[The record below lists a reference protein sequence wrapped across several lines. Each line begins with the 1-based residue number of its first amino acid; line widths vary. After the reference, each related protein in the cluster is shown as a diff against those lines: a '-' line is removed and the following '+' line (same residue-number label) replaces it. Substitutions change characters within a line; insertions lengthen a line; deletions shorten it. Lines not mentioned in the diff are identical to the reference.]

1 MLRLRKYFLSVP
13 LVACDSTDS
22 YSACW
27 SIFTELF
34 GLHPVCRHETYP
46 VTIFHITFYFFG
58 WICAVLQIGYSSVAC
73 ISSRIN
79 KVTTISVQV
88 GLVVERVTLGHP
100 PPLLIPFPLLS
111 IIPQLMSVT
120 FNPLKTKA
128 IQSHDYSTTF
138 LFIKKTVLC
147 RSQLRCVV
155 IRVLDKTSEITV
167 SKDAYSVAQF
177 VAALPYKAE
186 GRGFDSRWGRCIFY
200 WFNPSGITV
209 ALGSTQL
216 LIEGVQ
222 GVSPGV

>member
-1 MLRLRKYFLSVP
+1 ML
-13 LVACDSTDS
+13 A
-22 YSACW
+22 
-27 SIFTELF
+27 ELF

-46 VTIFHITFYFFG
+46 VTVFLITFYFPR
-58 WICAVLQIGYSSVAC
+58 WVCAVLVCRRIL
-73 ISSRIN
+73 ISDN
-79 KVTTISVQV
+79 QGHNHISPSWV
-88 GLVVERVTLGHP
+88 GSGESDTGTS

-167 SKDAYSVAQF
+167 SKDAYSVAQL

-200 WFNPSGITV
+200 
-209 ALGSTQL
+209 
-216 LIEGVQ
+216 
-222 GVSPGV
+222 

>member
-1 MLRLRKYFLSVP
+1 MSPWNISCYHLPHNLLLFRVGLCS
-13 LVACDSTDS
+13 
-22 YSACW
+22 
-27 SIFTELF
+27 FTNRVL
-34 GLHPVCRHETYP
+34 VCRLHL
-46 VTIFHITFYFFG
+46 ISDKQSHNHISPS
-58 WICAVLQIGYSSVAC
+58 W
-73 ISSRIN
+73 
-79 KVTTISVQV
+79 V
-88 GLVVERVTLGHP
+88 GSGESDTGTS

-167 SKDAYSVAQF
+167 SKDAYSVAQL